1 MTDASGIVLGLGLVA
16 YLFLYSAF
24 NLRES
29 SVETNQ
35 TFAVFLALI
44 GMAFTHI
51 LFYTVYLIAQNS
63 APYLTGGLLE
73 AGLQVL
79 VWVTALL
86 ALYLLFATIWSL
98 IGWLGGMKQRRR
110 ERRDE

>member
-1 MTDASGIVLGLGLVA
+1 MASESAVVLGLGLTA

-29 SVETNQ
+29 QVKSNQ

-51 LFYTVYLIAQNS
+51 LFYTVYLIAQS
-63 APYLTGGLLE
+63 DASYLANTVLQ
-73 AGLQVL
+73 AGLQLL
-79 VWVTALL
+79 VWISAALIV
-86 ALYLLFATIWSL
+86 YLMVATIWSL
-98 IGWLGGMKQRRR
+98 ISYLTTLGKRTGGD
-110 ERRDE
+110 DE